1 MYLLDTNVVSES
13 RKLAGGRADPNLV
26 AWMSATDPALT
37 YLSAITIF
45 ELEYGVLQMERRDA
59 VQGATLRRWLVETVH
74 PAFER
79 RVLPMSAEVAT
90 RCARLHVPDP
100 KAERDSWIAA
110 TALVHD
116 LTVVTRNVADFA
128 HSGVALINPW
138 GAADAQAGGK

>member
-13 RKLAGGRADPNLV
+13 RKLASGRADPNLV
-26 AWMSATDPALT
+26 AWMSATDPVLT

-59 VQGATLRRWLVETVH
+59 VQGAMLRRWLVETVH

-79 RVLPMSAEVAT
+79 RILPMSAEVAT

-100 KAERDSWIAA
+100 IPFRDGLIAA
-110 TALVHD
+110 TALVHGM
-116 LTVVTRNVADFA
+116 TVATRNVADFA
-128 HSGVALINPW
+128 ATGVALVNPW
-138 GAADAQAGGK
+138 DEAETGLGRS